1 MPPCGYYAH
10 QVSAGAGGAAES
22 EQRGRELARLIAG
35 AHPDAVRQLYQAYG
49 RLVFSIAYKIVGDRG
64 QAEDVTQVA
73 YTKIWQAAG
82 RVDPDRDIR
91 PLLFTITRRVA
102 FDLIEGN
109 RRRPVSA
116 LNEAVGLSEDDATD
130 RLLTRWQVPAGGGRP
145 RTGRAADRPAASR
158 TRDDAHRD
166 RATLEDAGR
175 HREVQ
180 VVPCPQAARA
190 LSEAR
195 ARGGGLGEPSRSPH
209 GVPRG

>member
-116 LNEAVGLSEDDATD
+116 LDEAVGLSEDDATD
-130 RLLTRWQVPAGGGRP
+130 RLLTRWQVRQAVDALAPAERQIVRLQHEHGM
-145 RTGRAADRPAASR
+145 THTEIA
-158 TRDDAHRD
+158 
-166 RATLEDAGR
+166 R
-175 HREVQ
+175 HLKMPVGT
-180 VVPCPQAARA
+180 VK
-190 LSEAR
+190 
-195 ARGGGLGEPSRSPH
+195 SRSFRAHKQLVRYLRPEPEEV
-209 GVPRG
+209 G

>member
-1 MPPCGYYAH
+1 MPPRGYYAH
-10 QVSAGAGGAAES
+10 QVSAGGAAES
-22 EQRGRELARLIAG
+22 EQLGRELARLIAG

-116 LNEAVGLSEDDATD
+116 LDETVGLSEDDATD
-130 RLLTRWQVPAGGGRP
+130 RLLTRWQVRQAVDALGPAERQIVQLQHEQGM
-145 RTGRAADRPAASR
+145 THTEIA
-158 TRDDAHRD
+158 
-166 RATLEDAGR
+166 R
-175 HREVQ
+175 HLKMPVGT
-180 VVPCPQAARA
+180 VK
-190 LSEAR
+190 
-195 ARGGGLGEPSRSPH
+195 SRSFRAHKQLLRYLRPEPEEV
-209 GVPRG
+209 G

>member
-1 MPPCGYYAH
+1 MPPHGYYAH
-10 QVSAGAGGAAES
+10 RVSAGAGGAAES

-35 AHPDAVRQLYQAYG
+35 AHPDAVRQLYRAYG

-116 LNEAVGLSEDDATD
+116 LDEAVGLAEDDATD
-130 RLLTRWQVPAGGGRP
+130 RLLTRWQVRQAVDALAPAERQIVRLQHEHGM
-145 RTGRAADRPAASR
+145 THTEIA
-158 TRDDAHRD
+158 
-166 RATLEDAGR
+166 R
-175 HREVQ
+175 HLQMPVGT
-180 VVPCPQAARA
+180 VK
-190 LSEAR
+190 
-195 ARGGGLGEPSRSPH
+195 SRSFRAHKQLVRYLRPEPEEV
-209 GVPRG
+209 G